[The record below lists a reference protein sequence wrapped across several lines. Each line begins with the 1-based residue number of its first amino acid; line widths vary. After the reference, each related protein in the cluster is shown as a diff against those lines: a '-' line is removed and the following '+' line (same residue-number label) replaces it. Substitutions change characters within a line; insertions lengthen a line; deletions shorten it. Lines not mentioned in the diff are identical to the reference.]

1 MDVEGEDAVI
11 MATSQFCVK
20 LLFGILKI
28 PWFSDFT
35 CSQEESLAIKLSP
48 SCGCSVDSNLM

>member
-1 MDVEGEDAVI
+1 MDVEREDAVI

-28 PWFSDFT
+28 PW
-35 CSQEESLAIKLSP
+35 CSQEECLAIKLS
-48 SCGCSVDSNLM
+48 SILWVFS

>member
-1 MDVEGEDAVI
+1 MDVEGGDAVI

-35 CSQEESLAIKLSP
+35 CSQEESLAIKLS
-48 SCGCSVDSNLM
+48 SILWLFS